1 VAVNGSAT
9 MRALVAEARVAHL
22 ATTEADGRP
31 HLVPFCFAL
40 EGDVVYSAV
49 DQKPKR
55 SRRLKRLENI
65 RRHPEVTVLVDHYEE
80 DWSRLWWVRLRGEAR
95 VVEEGVERD
104 HALSLLVAKYDQ
116 YRAEPPTGPVI
127 VIEVRGWRGWSA
139 APDEADEG
147 RGGSQ

>member
-1 VAVNGSAT
+1 VTVTGSPG

-22 ATTEADGRP
+22 ATTEAGGRP

-40 EGDVVYSAV
+40 EGDTLYSAV
-49 DQKPKR
+49 DEKPKR

-65 RRHPEVTVLVDHYEE
+65 RSHPEVTVLVDHYEE

-95 VVEEGVERD
+95 VVEEGSERE
-104 HALSLLVAKYDQ
+104 HALSLLEAKYDQ

-127 VIEVRGWRGWSA
+127 VLGVREWRCWAA
-139 APDEADEG
+139 APGTFND
-147 RGGSQ
+147 GGAR